1 MGPPITKLIMNR
13 VGKNV
18 VYHVF
23 VRVCV
28 RGVVGVSDGGRG
40 PTSHKISDEPCLEK
54 YFISCFCVGS
64 TK

>member
-1 MGPPITKLIMNR
+1 MNR
-13 VGKNV
+13 VGKQI

-28 RGVVGVSDGGRG
+28 RGVSGDSDGGRG

-54 YFISCFCVGS
+54 YFISCS
-64 TK
+64 RRSE